1 MAAIA
6 AGLVVGGPT
15 AKLVA
20 IVRTLFLM
28 RHAKSSWRD
37 PGIDDHERPLLGKG
51 KRAVHQMAAML
62 QAAGIAFDL
71 VLCSTATRAVE
82 TANLLTEALAYKG
95 PLELTRR
102 LYLAEPSTY
111 LEVLGE
117 LEDSVNRVLVIG
129 HNPGISELVLRLTG
143 QEVDMPTAA
152 LAHIELPV
160 ESYTALDG
168 NVLDGT
174 AEGRLVAFL
183 RPSRDEK
190 ARDDA
195 GKDRLRE
202 GKDKKRK
209 GKQRT
214 P

>member
-51 KRAVHQMAAML
+51 KRAAHQMAALL
-62 QAAGIAFDL
+62 QAAGIGFDL
-71 VLCSTATRAVE
+71 VLCSTAARAVE
-82 TANLLTEALAYKG
+82 TANLLTEALSYKG
-95 PLELTRR
+95 PLELTAR

-160 ESYTALDG
+160 DSFVALDG
-168 NVLDGT
+168 AV
-174 AEGRLVAFL
+174 EGRLVAFL
-183 RPSRDEK
+183 RPQRDEK
-190 ARDDA
+190 ARDDQ
-195 GKDRLRE
+195 GKDRLRD

-214 P
+214 S